1 MTTDVNV
8 QYIGFKANE
17 QDRDY
22 NFIVHRALNETSE
35 FTITIGNEAFSS
47 GGVRFQDAPGICSQ
61 RLHREL
67 ATFANNPPLT
77 KYRIS
82 KIDLDDFITAHPQP
96 RHYLSKTKAPVGI

>member
-22 NFIVHRALNETSE
+22 NFVVRRALNESSE
-35 FTITIGNEAFSS
+35 FTITIGNEAFRS
-47 GGVRFQDAPGICSQ
+47 GSVRFQDAPGICSL

-67 ATFANNPPLT
+67 ATFDNRPPLT

-82 KIDLDDFITAHPQP
+82 KFDLDDFITSHPKP
-96 RHYLSKTKAPVGI
+96 RHYLSKTKPPTGN